1 MFLSRELATGR
12 GPLGTHPYQQGTTQ
26 RSPFFCCCEQGWKK
40 EGLFSLGEVAR
51 TRKTET
57 WAPQISVDQW
67 TNRIFISPKIRHC
80 WGGGIPVRGRWVRHG
95 RAWVRNSQSQ
105 WALAALHTWM
115 DTEGLLHGAIN
126 ISCINVSGFS
136 RQTMHYF
143 MVGKN
148 QRKFKMRV
156 ELKLC

>member
-1 MFLSRELATGR
+1 M
-12 GPLGTHPYQQGTTQ
+12 
-26 RSPFFCCCEQGWKK
+26 
-40 EGLFSLGEVAR
+40 
-51 TRKTET
+51 
-57 WAPQISVDQW
+57 WASQISADQQM
-67 TNRIFISPKIRHC
+67 NRIFISPKIRHC
-80 WGGGIPVRGRWVRHG
+80 WGGGVPVRGRWVRHG

-105 WALAALHTWM
+105 WALAALHTWT

-126 ISCINVSGFS
+126 ISFINVSGFS